1 MRTMTD
7 PPAPQLTP
15 SEWLIFRVVRH
26 AGRPLAAE
34 DVAACLPSLPAGTV
48 LALVGRLAERQ
59 VLRRQ
64 EDAFSPASYDEGSL
78 LRQIFEGFLESYCL
92 SDPEDLAVL
101 SLLLEARRKGDGA
114 VSSQPEVG

>member
-1 MRTMTD
+1 MDSLGVARL
-7 PPAPQLTP
+7 P
-15 SEWLIFRVVRH
+15 RGRH

-78 LRQIFEGFLESYCL
+78 LRRIFEEFLESYRL

-114 VSSQPEVG
+114 ISSQPEVG